1 MKAIFAAV
9 RTAGLA
15 LALIQPVW
23 SIRAEDPPLIKPAAQ
38 PAKVPFELLKTGH
51 MTVMVKVN
59 GKGPYKLIFDT
70 GAPITL
76 GNNKVARE
84 AGLLKGMPKPAF
96 TIFGAMGEAKIKEL
110 EVGGLKADN
119 VTTIV
124 MDHPTVEAIS
134 NAFGPIDGIVG
145 FPFFARFRMT
155 LDYQAKIMTFVPNG
169 YEPPDVMKALM
180 MAILGTSGG
189 SKVLAP
195 AAQWGMVAA
204 KDASDEEAGVT
215 LKEVLP
221 GSAAATAGLK
231 AGDRLLVLDDRW
243 TDTLPDLFA
252 AAAAV
257 KPGITVTVRIKRDG
271 KDRELKVKP
280 TPGL

>member
-76 GNNKVARE
+76 VNNKVARE

>member
-1 MKAIFAAV
+1 MNYLFGAV
-9 RTAGLA
+9 RMGGLA
-15 LALIQPVW
+15 LALALIAWNV
-23 SIRAEDPPLIKPAAQ
+23 RAEDQPPKLAAKPSQ
-38 PAKVPFELLKTGH
+38 VPFELLRTGH

-76 GNNKVARE
+76 VNNKVARE
-84 AGLLKGMPKPAF
+84 AGLLKGMPRPAF

-119 VTTIV
+119 VTAIV

-155 LDYQAKIMTFVPNG
+155 LDYQAKIMTFVPSG
-169 YEPPDVMKALM
+169 FEPPDVMKAMM
-180 MAILGTSGG
+180 MALLGTTSA

-204 KDASDEEAGVT
+204 KEASDEEAGLT
-215 LKEVLP
+215 LKEVVP
-221 GSAAATAGLK
+221 GSAAAVAGLK

-243 TDTLPDLFA
+243 TDTLPDLFT

-257 KPGITVTVRIKRDG
+257 KPGVTVTVRIKRDG
-271 KDRELKVKP
+271 KEKELKVTP
-280 TPGL
+280 TAGL